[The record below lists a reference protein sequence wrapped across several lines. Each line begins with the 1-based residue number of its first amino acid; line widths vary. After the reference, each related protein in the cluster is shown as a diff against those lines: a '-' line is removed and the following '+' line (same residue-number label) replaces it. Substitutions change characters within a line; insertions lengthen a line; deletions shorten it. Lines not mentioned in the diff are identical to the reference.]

1 MPISLQELANAIQPS
16 RTVLFMGAGTSIP
29 SGGPT
34 GSELVDGLARDLSY
48 TLPSGISFSEAMSLL
63 ELSFGRPRIIERIR
77 ARLLPLKPI
86 GGICDIPKFDWAQ
99 IFTTN
104 FDQLIEQSYTRSGRD
119 RQVIRS
125 DYDFTPL
132 HSGNMTRIFKVH
144 GCVSQDSV
152 DGHRAA
158 MTLTEDDYEQSEK
171 YRENLF
177 SALYQSLSSVD
188 VVFVG
193 YSISDP
199 NIKTIIN
206 KATDAIRE
214 NGYSGRV
221 FCLFY
226 DPADERARI
235 FEAKGI
241 RVAFGGIDD
250 FVASLRTAGPAA
262 VPVYTSNDDLLAG
275 IGGIRARL
283 KPVEGLLLSEARP
296 NQMAR
301 GRPASYGDIARQF
314 VFKRDAADS
323 LVAQLVGDEKWVAT
337 IIGPAGVGKTTLA
350 RSVLA
355 ELQAKGM
362 TCFEHND
369 DEPLLPSDLIE
380 ISKRFKANGR
390 VAAIFVDECHQFL
403 GELNRVVREL
413 SAAKE
418 PPAVRLVLTANKS
431 LWTPRVKDKN
441 LFSKGSISELGA
453 LSQTEIGSLIQL
465 CEAVP
470 EFRSLMSP
478 DFRQSSRTD
487 KLRVLR
493 GRCSGDMFVCLKNIF
508 SSDSLDEIIL
518 QEYAD
523 IPDGAREIYRYVSAL
538 EAAGVRVHRQLV
550 LRTLNFPSDEVANAL
565 RELDGIVAEY
575 IVDGKAGIFGWETRH
590 SVIARLIASYKFADQ
605 DEKYALLKEV
615 ARALNPVYYIE
626 MRTVRD
632 ICDREF
638 GIGSL
643 SSIERQNEL
652 LALLI
657 ETAPGERV
665 PRHRLIKNLLNEE
678 EIEAAER
685 QIELAE
691 REIGGDAPMHRYK
704 IQACLI
710 RSRRFEKLRPEDRY
724 ATLLRAR
731 ELAVKGCERY
741 PDDKY
746 NFITLCDVGF
756 EVYRARKDASVLSD
770 ALIRLRQAETRIL
783 DPQISTEIAAIER
796 KVRQMQIPVEG

>member
-1 MPISLQELANAIQPS
+1 MPISIQELANAIQPS
-16 RTVLFMGAGTSIP
+16 RTVLFMGAGASIP

-34 GSELVDGLARDLSY
+34 GADLVEGIARDLNHA
-48 TLPSGISFSEAMSLL
+48 LPNGIAFAEAMSLL
-63 ELSFGRPRIIERIR
+63 EISFGRPRVIERIR
-77 ARLLPLKPI
+77 ARLLPLKPK
-86 GGICDIPKFDWAQ
+86 GGLGDIPRFEWAQ

-104 FDQLIEQSYTRSGRD
+104 FDQLLEQSYARAGKDS
-119 RQVIRS
+119 QVIRS

-144 GCVSQDSV
+144 GCVSQDTA
-152 DGHRAA
+152 DGHRAG
-158 MTLTEDDYEQSEK
+158 MVLTEDDYERAAK
-171 YRENLF
+171 YRDNLF
-177 SALYQSLSSVD
+177 SALYQSLSSID

-199 NIKTIIN
+199 NIKSIIN
-206 KATDAIRE
+206 KAMDAVRE
-214 NGYSGRV
+214 QGYAGRV

-226 DPADERARI
+226 DPADERSRI

-250 FVASLRTAGPAA
+250 FVASLRVAGPAA
-262 VPVYTSNDDLLAG
+262 VPVYTSDDDLLAG
-275 IGGIRARL
+275 IIGIRARL

-301 GRPASYGDIARQF
+301 GRPASYGDIARKF
-314 VFKRDAADS
+314 VFKRDAADG
-323 LVAQLVGDEKWVAT
+323 LVAQLSGDEKWIST
-337 IIGPAGVGKTTLA
+337 ITGPAGVGKTTLA
-350 RSVLA
+350 RSVIA
-355 ELQAKGM
+355 ELQAKGI

-380 ISKRFKANGR
+380 MSKRFKANGR

-403 GELNRVVREL
+403 GELNRVFREL

-418 PPAVRLVLTANKS
+418 SPSIRLLLTANKS
-431 LWTPRVKDKN
+431 LWTPRVKDKT
-441 LFSKGSISELGA
+441 LFSKGTLTELGP
-453 LSQTEIGSLIQL
+453 LSQTEINSLIQL
-465 CEAVP
+465 CDIVP

-487 KLRVLR
+487 KVKVLR

-523 IPDGAREIYRYVSAL
+523 IPDGAREVYRYVSGL

-550 LRTLNFPSDEVANAL
+550 LRTLNFPSDQVANAL
-565 RELDGIVAEY
+565 QELDGIVSEY
-575 IVDGKAGIFGWETRH
+575 VVDNKAGIFGWETRH
-590 SVIARLIASYKFADQ
+590 SVIARLIARYKFADQ
-605 DEKYALLKEV
+605 DEKYALLKSV
-615 ARALNPVYYIE
+615 ASSLNPVYYIE

-632 ICDREF
+632 ICDRDF

-643 SSIERQNEL
+643 PNIDQQNEL
-652 LALLI
+652 LSMLI

-665 PRHRLIKNLLNEE
+665 PRHRLIRNLLHEE

-691 REIGGDAPMHRYK
+691 REIGGDAPMLRYK

-724 ATLLRAR
+724 ATLLRAK
-731 ELAVKGCERY
+731 ELAIRGCERY

-756 EVYRARKDASVLSD
+756 ELYRARKDASALSD
-770 ALIRLRQAETRIL
+770 ALIRLREAESRIL
-783 DPQISTEIAAIER
+783 DPQISTEIASIER
-796 KVRQMQIPVEG
+796 KVRQLQIPVAS